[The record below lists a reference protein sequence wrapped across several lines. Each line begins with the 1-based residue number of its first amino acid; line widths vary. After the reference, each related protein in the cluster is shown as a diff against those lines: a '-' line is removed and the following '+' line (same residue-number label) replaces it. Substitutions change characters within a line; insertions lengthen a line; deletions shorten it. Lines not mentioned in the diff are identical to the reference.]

1 MTRKKR
7 SRSVLMVSVAI
18 LVIAGLA
25 YAFWPRA
32 TMVDLGEVTR
42 GAMRL
47 TVDEQG
53 KTRVRDAYV
62 ISTPVSGRLQRIEM
76 MPGDPIE
83 KGVTVVARMRP
94 ANPAALDIRTRGQ
107 AVAAVEAAEAA
118 LHVAESRLEAA
129 RADADLAQSDLE
141 RTERLADS
149 GTASPA
155 ALDRAQSAARA
166 ALARLDTAAA
176 AIEQQRAEVRSARA
190 LLIGFDDP
198 DFYDAAGAGLGEEK
212 PIHAPID
219 GVILQVIHQ
228 DETTLAAGAPI
239 LVVGDIHNGLEVVVE
254 LISADAINVRAGA
267 PVSIENWGG
276 PGALTG
282 EVTRVEPF
290 GETKVSALGV
300 EEQRVTAVVR
310 LTSPPEDRPGLGHGY
325 AVEARIVI
333 WSTEDSL
340 KVPSSALFREGPGWA
355 VFVAEDGTARL
366 RRVEIGPDNGR
377 EAEVLDGLSEGE
389 RIVLYPP
396 PDLADGTSVAQRA
409 VTR

>member
-1 MTRKKR
+1 
-7 SRSVLMVSVAI
+7 
-18 LVIAGLA
+18 
-25 YAFWPRA
+25 
-32 TMVDLGEVTR
+32 
-42 GAMRL
+42 
-47 TVDEQG
+47 
-53 KTRVRDAYV
+53 
-62 ISTPVSGRLQRIEM
+62 
-76 MPGDPIE
+76 
-83 KGVTVVARMRP
+83 
-94 ANPAALDIRTRGQ
+94 
-107 AVAAVEAAEAA
+107 
-118 LHVAESRLEAA
+118 
-129 RADADLAQSDLE
+129 
-141 RTERLADS
+141 
-149 GTASPA
+149 
-155 ALDRAQSAARA
+155 
-166 ALARLDTAAA
+166 DTAAA